1 MTEITLDKF
10 DDQLIILFT
19 QSVMDNNELEA
30 IVSKIKAIESR

>member
-10 DDQLIILFT
+10 DDRLIILFT
-19 QSVMDNNELEA
+19 QSIMDNNELEA

>member
-19 QSVMDNNELEA
+19 QSIIDNNELEA

>member
-30 IVSKIKAIESR
+30 IVSKSKAIESR

>member
-19 QSVMDNNELEA
+19 QSIMDNNELEA